1 VWGVLER
8 CLVSIGSP
16 RPLLGCPLPSL
27 HPLWGGV
34 GRGGGRCAWAGGR
47 LSALYF
53 VVFLCLFVCII
64 IGFLWGFAFRFKSFN
79 FWLGSLWGRKSLYV
93 MSLGRSCLHGVGVFL
108 QKWFS
113 QSCLFEMMKIF
124 HFWKADPNEFKF
136 GRYPDSA
143 GFGSVYMVWACVCV
157 RVCVCG
163 KSGFL
168 DGVAF
173 FG

>member
-1 VWGVLER
+1 VLGPVGD
-8 CLVSIGSP
+8 CLHCI
-16 RPLLGCPLPSL
+16 LLSF
-27 HPLWGGV
+27 
-34 GRGGGRCAWAGGR
+34 
-47 LSALYF
+47 Y
-53 VVFLCLFVCII
+53 VC
-64 IGFLWGFAFRFKSFN
+64 
-79 FWLGSLWGRKSLYV
+79 LYV
-93 MSLGRSCLHGVGVFL
+93 LLLDFCGVSRFGLRSCLHGVGVFL